1 MHCPTFLS
9 IRMPVRLAAAMILL
23 QVMLSASMAIAA
35 EAPAADGLRSG
46 DSAAC
51 LRCHQM
57 STMARRDPETG
68 KVVDLSIHPGLYAQ
82 SAHRELACGDCHN
95 RGYQRYPH
103 RTSLADEGLSC
114 VGCHREQAK
123 ANHKIS
129 AMDAIDSEYQHSIHA
144 SLESDDFS
152 CFSCHNAHD
161 FRPESKAAPPAQRVA
176 ANNALCLDCHP
187 DQRAARPGDS
197 PAGHDWLPRA
207 SLHWQAVRC
216 VDCHTPVNGPE
227 RVSHRV
233 LSAADS
239 ERNCVQCHTRNS
251 KLLGQL
257 YTWRS
262 EQALDEYG
270 FFKQALYNDA
280 YIVGMSRNDTLDRL
294 SLGVLALVLL
304 GIVAHATGRWVAYRK
319 RSRS

>member
-1 MHCPTFLS
+1 MSFP
-9 IRMPVRLAAAMILL
+9 IRRTRRLAVSMILL
-23 QVMLSASMAIAA
+23 LAVSAATAA
-35 EAPAADGLRSG
+35 QEAPAADGLHSG

-51 LRCHQM
+51 MRCHHM
-57 STMARRDPETG
+57 STMARRDQETG
-68 KVVDLSIHPGLYAQ
+68 QVVDLSIHPERYAG
-82 SAHRELACGDCHN
+82 SVHRALACGDCHD
-95 RGYQRYPH
+95 RGYRRYPH
-103 RTSLADEGLSC
+103 RGSRADEALSC

-123 ANHKIS
+123 ANHEIP
-129 AMDAIDSEYQHSIHA
+129 ALEAIDGEYQRSIHA
-144 SLESDDFS
+144 HLESDGFS
-152 CFSCHNAHD
+152 CFSCHDAHD
-161 FRPESKAAPPAQRVA
+161 FRPEPKSASPRQRVA

-187 DQRAARPGDS
+187 DQRAARHGDS

-216 VDCHTPVNGPE
+216 VDCHTPVNGPR
-227 RVSHRV
+227 RVSHQV

-239 ERNCVQCHTRNS
+239 ERNCVQCHTKDS

-257 YTWRS
+257 YNWRS
-262 EQALDEYG
+262 EQALDEHG
-270 FFKQALYNDA
+270 FFRQALYNEA
-280 YIVGMSRNDTLDRL
+280 YIVGMSRNDDLDRI